1 MEIWSVGWSEVA
13 STRESVARCLSLDG
27 ESMTE
32 VPKPVVNVTGG
43 HDEAIGAGHVHIA
56 SEAHQQQALAHVGLV
71 EWIVL
76 FLVGLLQRV
85 ETLPDDHVAGCTR
98 T

>member
-43 HDEAIGAGHVHIA
+43 HDEAIGAVHVHIA
-56 SEAHQQQALAHVGLV
+56 SEHCRSG
-71 EWIVL
+71 
-76 FLVGLLQRV
+76 FC
-85 ETLPDDHVAGCTR
+85 P
-98 T
+98 